1 MTSSTA
7 PPPPSR
13 STWTGEEE
21 CQEEP
26 LPLPVPPLLQFL
38 ALGEATAV
46 LETHVLPRLNPV
58 DLAMF
63 SRTSSA
69 CRAAVVNAGLPR
81 AGLVEGAGVWRGAGG
96 GVEGFAGMWRG
107 ASSAAGCGGPL
118 RVEDFVGSV
127 VRLAWAFENGSPWNK
142 KTSER
147 VDLSRT
153 YWPVASLPRVMRRE
167 VFRRHRA
174 RRRGA
179 LARVASRLF
188 V

>member
-1 MTSSTA
+1 
-7 PPPPSR
+7 
-13 STWTGEEE
+13 
-21 CQEEP
+21 
-26 LPLPVPPLLQFL
+26 
-38 ALGEATAV
+38 V

-147 VDLSRT
+147 VAAGGCLEALQWCVEQECPGAWEEWWRRAIPNTQRDAHRQLNGRFIT
-153 YWPVASLPRVMRRE
+153 YILAGRLIAAGYATGGVSTTPRSTTR
-167 VFRRHRA
+167 
-174 RRRGA
+174 
-179 LARVASRLF
+179 SSS
-188 V
+188 